1 MVLRT
6 LGELLTFLLTCW
18 QNWCSLL
25 ASIASGEG
33 VEKRVRSEGAMA
45 RVQLVVLASRGEGEL
60 NPAEEN
66 AERARMQGNDFA
78 ELHPL
83 FARLDRDDSRK
94 QLRPR
99 RAGNSYS
106 S

>member
-45 RVQLVVLASRGEGEL
+45 RVQLVVLA
-60 NPAEEN
+60 EEN

>member
-1 MVLRT
+1 MVLRS

-45 RVQLVVLASRGEGEL
+45 RVQLVGLRRTRGKEL
-60 NPAEEN
+60 S
-66 AERARMQGNDFA
+66 G
-78 ELHPL
+78 
-83 FARLDRDDSRK
+83 
-94 QLRPR
+94 
-99 RAGNSYS
+99 
-106 S
+106 